1 MLRDNLLTAGECI
14 TARFP
19 GCLVCELEEPHM
31 NYEGPGHDLLVH
43 CDARCAMLGVAV
55 KNQDVISAT
64 LIS

>member
-1 MLRDNLLTAGECI
+1 VIEDSLLVAALCS

-19 GCLVCELEEPHM
+19 GCELEESHM

-43 CDARCAMLGVAV
+43 CDARCAMLGVGV
-55 KNQDVISAT
+55 KSQDVISAT

>member
-1 MLRDNLLTAGECI
+1 MIEDSLLVAALCS

-19 GCLVCELEEPHM
+19 GCLICELEEPHM

-43 CDARCAMLGVAV
+43 CDARCAMLGVGV
-55 KNQDVISAT
+55 KNEDVISAT